1 MSRKPRL
8 IRVLGVLTG
17 VALVAGALTGWLLY
31 RAQSDQ
37 SAAAPA
43 PVAQIAW
50 GRTPVDA
57 NGLAERS
64 GVRIT
69 RIAVTGGGG
78 LLDLRFQVLDPNRA
92 NSLHD
97 AATPPAVVDEA
108 TGLVVRDLLM
118 SHAHTGKY
126 TAGET
131 YYLVFENP
139 GNWIRRGAKV
149 TVLLGQAQVEH
160 VVVR

>member
-1 MSRKPRL
+1 MKLR
-8 IRVLGVLTG
+8 ILGILTG
-17 VALVAGALTGWLLY
+17 MALVAAALTAWILI
-31 RAQSDQ
+31 RQDPT
-37 SAAAPA
+37 AAAPA

-50 GRTPVDA
+50 GRTTVDA
-57 NGLAERS
+57 DGLAGRS

-69 RIAVTGGGG
+69 QVAVTGGGG

-97 AATPPAVVDEA
+97 ASTPPAVIDE
-108 TGLVVRDLLM
+108 TSGLVVRDLLM
-118 SHAHTGKY
+118 SHAHTGKF
-126 TAGET
+126 TTGET

-139 GNWIRRGAKV
+139 GNWIRRGSKV

>member
-1 MSRKPRL
+1 MTMRK
-8 IRVLGVLTG
+8 VLGLLTG
-17 VALVAGALTGWLLY
+17 VALVAGAMAVWFLY
-31 RAQSDQ
+31 SAHNAHKNQP
-37 SAAAPA
+37 AAAP
-43 PVAQIAW
+43 VAAIAW
-50 GRTPVDA
+50 GRTAVDA
-57 NGLAERS
+57 DGLAERS

-69 RIAVTGGGG
+69 QVAVTGGGG

-97 AATPPAVVDEA
+97 ATTPPAVIDESS
-108 TGLVVRDLLM
+108 GLVVRDLLM

-139 GNWIRRGAKV
+139 GNWIRRGSKV
-149 TVLLGQAQVEH
+149 TVLLGKAQVEH

>member
-1 MSRKPRL
+1 MKPRTR
-8 IRVLGVLTG
+8 RVVGVVTG
-17 VALVAGALTGWLLY
+17 VALVACALTAWLFY
-31 RAQSDQ
+31 SARRDQ

-43 PVAQIAW
+43 PVAQVAW
-50 GRTPVDA
+50 GRTAVNAD
-57 NGLAERS
+57 GLAERS

-69 RIAVTGGGG
+69 QVAVTGGGG
-78 LLDLRFQVLDPNRA
+78 LIDLRYQVLDPNRA

-97 AATPPAVVDEA
+97 AATPPAVIDEGS
-108 TGLVVRDLLM
+108 GLVVRDLLM
-118 SHAHTGKY
+118 SHSHTGKF

-139 GNWIRRGAKV
+139 GNWVRRGSKV

>member
-8 IRVLGVLTG
+8 VKALGVMTG
-17 VALVAGALTGWLLY
+17 IAVVAGVLAAWFLY
-31 RAQSDQ
+31 SGRKDQ

-43 PVAQIAW
+43 AVAQISW
-50 GRTPVDA
+50 GRTPVDTD
-57 NGLAERS
+57 GLAARS

-69 RIAVTGGGG
+69 QVAVTGGGG

-97 AATPPAVVDEA
+97 AATPPAVIDESS
-108 TGLVVRDLLM
+108 GLVVRDLLM
-118 SHAHTGKY
+118 SHAHTGKF

-139 GNWIRRGAKV
+139 GNWIRRGSKV
-149 TVLLGQAQVEH
+149 TVLLGQAQVAH

>member
-1 MSRKPRL
+1 MNRKSK
-8 IRVLGVLTG
+8 VLGILTG
-17 VALVAGALTGWLLY
+17 IALVAGALTAWLLY
-31 RAQSDQ
+31 SVRSDQ

-57 NGLAERS
+57 DGLAQRS

-69 RIAVTGGGG
+69 RVAVTGGGG

-97 AATPPAVVDEA
+97 AATPPAVIDED

-149 TVLLGQAQVEH
+149 TVLLGQAQVSH

>member
-1 MSRKPRL
+1 MKPRGV
-8 IRVLGVLTG
+8 RVLGIVTG
-17 VALVAGALTGWLLY
+17 AALVAGALTAWFLY
-31 RAQSDQ
+31 STHKDE

-50 GRTPVDA
+50 GRTAVDTD
-57 NGLAERS
+57 GLAERS
-64 GVRIT
+64 GVRLT
-69 RIAVTGGGG
+69 QVAVTGGGG
-78 LLDLRFQVLDPNRA
+78 LIDLRFQVLDPNRA

-97 AATPPAVVDEA
+97 AATPPAVIDEKS
-108 TGLVVRDLLM
+108 GLVVRDLLM

-126 TAGET
+126 TSGQT

-139 GNWIRRGAKV
+139 GNWIRRGSKV
-149 TVLLGQAQVEH
+149 TVLLGSAQVEH

>member
-1 MSRKPRL
+1 MSRLTRS
-8 IRVLGVLTG
+8 LGVVTG
-17 VALVAGALTGWLLY
+17 VALVAGALAVWFLSSD
-31 RAQSDQ
+31 RSDQ
-37 SAAAPA
+37 SAAA

-57 NGLAERS
+57 DGLAQRS

-69 RIAVTGGGG
+69 RVAVTGGGG

-97 AATPPAVVDEA
+97 AATPTARIDEDS
-108 TGLVVRDLLM
+108 GLVVRDVLM
-118 SHAHTGKY
+118 NHAHTGKY
-126 TAGET
+126 TSGET

-139 GNWIRRGAKV
+139 GNWIRRGTKV
-149 TVLLGQAQVEH
+149 TVLLGSAQVGQ

>member
-1 MSRKPRL
+1 MKLR
-8 IRVLGVLTG
+8 ILGILTG
-17 VALVAGALTGWLLY
+17 IALVAAALTAWVLI
-31 RAQSDQ
+31 RQDPT
-37 SAAAPA
+37 AAAPA

-50 GRTPVDA
+50 GRTTVDA
-57 NGLAERS
+57 DGLAARS
-64 GVRIT
+64 GVRLT
-69 RIAVTGGGG
+69 QVAVTGGGG

-97 AATPPAVVDEA
+97 ASTPPAVIDE
-108 TGLVVRDLLM
+108 TSGLVVRDLLM
-118 SHAHTGKY
+118 SHAHTGKF
-126 TAGET
+126 TTGET

-139 GNWIRRGAKV
+139 GNWIRRGSNV